1 MMYKQIECP
10 TCGNTTTAKSVPE
23 AQKCK
28 WCRRL
33 FKVNVLRRNKEGR
46 KGKYDWLVE
55 PVDFPQSTP
64 PTRIRSLDDYRY
76 EDIYG
81 VQKK

>member
-10 TCGNTTTAKSVPE
+10 TCGNTTTAKSVSE

-33 FKVNVLRRNKEGR
+33 FKVNVTRRNKEGR
-46 KGKYDWLVE
+46 KGKYDWSAE
-55 PVDFPQSTP
+55 SVDFPDNEKHYSG
-64 PTRIRSLDDYRY
+64 IKSLTEYQDGDV
-76 EDIYG
+76 YG
-81 VQKK
+81 C

>member
-10 TCGNTTTAKSVPE
+10 TCGNTTTAKSTPE
-23 AQKCK
+23 VQKCR

-33 FKVNVLRRNKEGR
+33 FKATVTRRNKEGK
-46 KGKYDWLVE
+46 KGKFDWTIE
-55 PVDFPQSTP
+55 PVDFPDDDKSRIQSV
-64 PTRIRSLDDYRY
+64 DDYIY

-81 VQKK
+81 KSKR

>member
-1 MMYKQIECP
+1 MMFKQIECP

-33 FKVNVLRRNKEGR
+33 FKVNVTRRNKEGR
-46 KGKYDWLVE
+46 KGKYDWSAE
-55 PVDFPQSTP
+55 PVDFPEERQNHFGV
-64 PTRIRSLDDYRY
+64 RSIADYEK
-76 EDIYG
+76 EDVYG
-81 VQKK
+81 K